1 MSPLKIA
8 HSRLNEV
15 RGSDLVAKGYRLL
28 TQAPDAGVDIFSKQ
42 LRSHFVFF
50 QGHPEYDALSLQREY
65 LRDITRYLAGER
77 DNYPAIPA
85 GYFDIWTEKKLAG
98 FQQRAHPAGH
108 LGLAEVAEH
117 VTHHQVLVAG
127 MAGAE
132 PGAAE
137 VLADV
142 GGDRAHAIV
151 ARRAA
156 AGLHPEPARR
166 EEARVVTR
174 EAPAIAMPRAPA
186 ADAAHRPAGEAAHHT
201 PDVHIHI
208 GRVELTA
215 LTPPAPPRREPAA
228 KRVSLDDYL
237 RRSNRTSS

>member
-1 MSPLKIA
+1 MSGFL
-8 HSRLNEV
+8 HRLAAQAL
-15 RGSDLVAKGYRLL
+15 G
-28 TQAPDAGVDIFSKQ
+28 QAPEIRPPA
-42 LRSHFVFF
+42 R
-50 QGHPEYDALSLQREY
+50 QRW
-65 LRDITRYLAGER
+65 G
-77 DNYPAIPA
+77 
-85 GYFDIWTEKKLAG
+85 
-98 FQQRAHPAGH
+98 
-108 LGLAEVAEH
+108 
-117 VTHHQVLVAG
+117 
-127 MAGAE
+127 AGANGARE
-132 PGAAE
+132 IAAQETAASPSLERTEMEEAPVAATAPDIADEAFGQPMARATRPGAAPQATIQVTSARHSE
-137 VLADV
+137 TS
-142 GGDRAHAIV
+142 V
-151 ARRAA
+151 AAPRPSDKLGPVAPPVRRAEA
-156 AGLHPEPARR
+156 LVERGEPHAERGSAVSARASRDVPPRTEPARR

>member
-1 MSPLKIA
+1 MSGFLHRLAAQALGQAPEIRPPARQRWGAGADGAREIAAQETAAAPPLERTGMEEAPVAATAPDIA
-8 HSRLNEV
+8 DEAFGQPMARATRPAATPQATIHVTGVRHSETGVAAPRPSDKLGPVAPPVRRAEALV
-15 RGSDLVAKGYRLL
+15 GRGEPHGGRGSAVSAR
-28 TQAPDAGVDIFSKQ
+28 AS
-42 LRSHFVFF
+42 
-50 QGHPEYDALSLQREY
+50 
-65 LRDITRYLAGER
+65 RDVRPRT
-77 DNYPAIPA
+77 
-85 GYFDIWTEKKLAG
+85 
-98 FQQRAHPAGH
+98 
-108 LGLAEVAEH
+108 
-117 VTHHQVLVAG
+117 
-127 MAGAE
+127 
-132 PGAAE
+132 
-137 VLADV
+137 
-142 GGDRAHAIV
+142 
-151 ARRAA
+151 
-156 AGLHPEPARR
+156 EPARR